1 MAIAAA
7 TAEAP
12 LEPAEGVRRG
22 PAAVP
27 PPPLPPSTTASLSG
41 SPLSGLVLVLTAM
54 ELFREMGRP
63 PAMEFCEFRVGES
76 LEI

>member
-12 LEPAEGVRRG
+12 LEPAEGVRRD
-22 PAAVP
+22 PAAV

-76 LEI
+76 LDK